1 LQPLRVPAH
10 ISPQANFSDR
20 QNIMASPRKPVAT
33 EVDARAQIQADSAKI
48 VSSEH
53 LAQVDG
59 WQLSEYEYGLIV
71 AHNAFTRWMV
81 RCITAVVGH
90 GNFNPLDVLVLHN
103 VNHRRRPKR
112 LGDITFVLNIEDQHT
127 VTYALKKLTKAGLV
141 ESERRGKERFYR
153 TTNEGIRVCGAY
165 RDLRKRCLLD
175 TFLTMER
182 EADDLRHI
190 ADLLRGLSG
199 LYDQAARAASSV

>member
-1 LQPLRVPAH
+1 M
-10 ISPQANFSDR
+10 IGK
-20 QNIMASPRKPVAT
+20 ASAA
-33 EVDARAQIQADSAKI
+33 EARAQADATKI

-90 GNFNPLDVLVLHN
+90 GDFNPLDVLVLHN
-103 VNHRRRPKR
+103 VNHRHRPKR

-141 ESERRGKERFYR
+141 ESDRRGKERFYR
-153 TTNEGIRVCGAY
+153 TTPEGVRVCEDY
-165 RDLRKRCLLD
+165 RDLRKRCLVD
-175 TFLTMER
+175 TLLTMDHD
-182 EADDLRHI
+182 ADDLRHI
-190 ADLLRGLSG
+190 ADILRGLSG
-199 LYDQAARAASSV
+199 FYDQAARAASSL